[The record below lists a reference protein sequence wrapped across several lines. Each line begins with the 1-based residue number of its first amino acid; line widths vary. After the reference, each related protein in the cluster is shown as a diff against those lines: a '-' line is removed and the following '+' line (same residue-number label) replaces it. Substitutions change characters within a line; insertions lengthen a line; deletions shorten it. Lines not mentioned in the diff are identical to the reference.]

1 MQSQHPIARAS
12 HRAPLWSS
20 CILYPRKPGASFHI
34 RLIGLA
40 MLACACAGPANAALS
55 VPSLQGAVLRQSV
68 RAQSSQTQATQGIA
82 PASVQ
87 LQVVA
92 GIEVHELVLEPNLTL
107 IPWSRLQLE
116 GTTTYEGA
124 LANRPGSW
132 VRLTRIG
139 ANWVGMWFDGT
150 RYFGL
155 DRAGALSA
163 ANTLAASMPNDAP
176 VVFRIE
182 DAQLNG
188 TSFANDIA
196 LTGTAAMDPI
206 MAAAVAAAVL
216 PNKRVTV
223 ALIAD
228 AELVT
233 QDGVNTQSNML
244 ARLNIVDG
252 IFATQVGVRVQSAS
266 TTLLS
271 AVDQTFTGTT
281 PATLLDQLKAYR
293 VATTLQQAAG
303 ISHLMTGRNLDG
315 QTVGIAFL
323 TSVCDR
329 QFSDS
334 LSEARNSVNFDAL
347 IAAHEMG
354 HVFGAPHDG
363 DSAAAC
369 GAAPA
374 GMLMAP
380 QLNGSSTFSTCSLEQ
395 IAPVVARAQCL
406 ATVDASDAAL
416 HAALIANLALGQ
428 PTTIS
433 VSVQSEG
440 NATANN
446 VVFTADLPAGIAIA
460 GVNVVGGTC
469 TITGQ
474 QARCD
479 LGALA
484 PGAMRDVQLSLTSS
498 VSANRT
504 AVLRL
509 TADNDSLF
517 GNNRSD
523 VQLVTSPGSDI
534 SVTATAGAQTLLVG
548 DNTTATITVRNLGDT
563 DATDVQL
570 NIAVPAGLT
579 LTDVTATGISC
590 SLNVAAVACTPS
602 ALAANASATV
612 VLALRAASP
621 GTATTTASA
630 QSSRVDP
637 NPADNQAQLV
647 LAVNSPP
654 APPPPVAANS
664 GGGGELGVELLLLL
678 AMFRRKNTA
687 ADRLRKTRSVSI
699 R

>member
-1 MQSQHPIARAS
+1 
-12 HRAPLWSS
+12 
-20 CILYPRKPGASFHI
+20 LYPRKPGASFHI

-40 MLACACAGPANAALS
+40 LLAGACATPARAALS
-55 VPSLQGAVLRQSV
+55 VPSVQAAVLRQSV
-68 RAQSSQTQATQGIA
+68 HAQAAASQPVRGIA
-82 PASVQ
+82 PAFVQ

-92 GIEVHELVLEPNLTL
+92 GIEVHELLLEPNLVLT
-107 IPWSRLQLE
+107 PWSQVQLAGTTAYE
-116 GTTTYEGA
+116 GT

-155 DRAGALSA
+155 DRAGALTSA
-163 ANTLAASMPNDAP
+163 NALAATMAKDAP
-176 VVFRIE
+176 VMFRIE

-188 TSFANDIA
+188 ASFANDIA
-196 LTGTAAMDPI
+196 LTGTVAAGDPV
-206 MAAAVAAAVL
+206 MAAAVL

-233 QDGVNTQSNML
+233 QDGVNTQANML

-281 PATLLDQLKAYR
+281 PATLLDQLRDYR
-293 VATTLQQAAG
+293 VATTLQQGAG

-323 TSVCDR
+323 DSVCDR
-329 QFSDS
+329 RFSDS

-363 DSAAAC
+363 DNSAACA
-369 GAAPA
+369 AAPA
-374 GMLMAP
+374 GLLMAP
-380 QLNGSSTFSTCSLEQ
+380 QLNGSSTFSACSLEQ
-395 IAPVVARAQCL
+395 IAMVVARAQCL

-416 HAALIANLALGQ
+416 HAALIANLALNQ

-446 VVFTADLPAGIAIA
+446 VVFTADLPTGIAIS
-460 GVNVVGGTC
+460 GVTVAGGTC

-484 PGAMRDVQLSLTSS
+484 PGATRDVQLTLTSNVS
-498 VSANRT
+498 VNRT

-509 TADNDSLF
+509 TADNEILVA
-517 GNNRSD
+517 NNRSD

-534 SVTATAGAQTLLVG
+534 AVTSAASPMTLLVG
-548 DNTTATITVRNLGDT
+548 DNTTATLTVQNLGVAS
-563 DATDVQL
+563 ATDVQL
-570 NIAVPAGLT
+570 NIALPAGLT
-579 LTDVTATGISC
+579 LTAVTATGISC
-590 SLNVAAVACTPS
+590 SLNVAAAACTPS
-602 ALAANASATV
+602 ALDANVSATV
-612 VLALRAASP
+612 VLTLHADAA
-621 GTATTTASA
+621 GTGNVVASA
-630 QSSRVDP
+630 QASRVDP
-637 NPADNQAQLV
+637 NPANNQAQLV
-647 LAVNSPP
+647 LSVTTPP
-654 APPPPVAANS
+654 APPPPVAAKS

-678 AMFRRKNTA
+678 ALFRRKNNA
-687 ADRLRKTRSVSI
+687 ADRSRTTRSAST